1 MAMPAVYEEI
11 NCRLRYFLS
20 SLVYYFGTF
29 PTVGAGGTT
38 VLEMQLTWDRT
49 KRVLYAIE
57 FW

>member
-1 MAMPAVYEEI
+1 MPAVYEEI